1 MFLLLPPRLDD
12 VVYVWI
18 CKSGVIQFIV
28 APLSV
33 TVEVDKYIFAE
44 FSLVFASYASCFHHH
59 LESMFFVY
67 KTGER
72 VQCITNKGILIQSC
86 T

>member
-1 MFLLLPPRLDD
+1 MFSLLPPRLDD
-12 VVYVWI
+12 VIYAWI

-33 TVEVDKYIFAE
+33 TVEVNKHIFAE

-59 LESMFFVY
+59 LKSTFLYVRQFKVY
-67 KTGER
+67 SVSQTK
-72 VQCITNKGILIQSC
+72 LF
-86 T
+86 

>member
-1 MFLLLPPRLDD
+1 MLLLLPPSLDD
-12 VVYVWI
+12 VVYAWI

-44 FSLVFASYASCFHHH
+44 FSLVFASNASCFHHH
-59 LESMFFVY
+59 LESMFFVC
-67 KTGER
+67 KTAER
-72 VQCITNKGILIQSC
+72 GTVCHKQRHFNT
-86 T
+86 